1 MPAALHALNVGLYVS
16 IDDFLGPRHRGAGR
30 PPKLTDAEL
39 LTLGVA
45 QVLLGMPNDRQFLAL
60 ARWRLAHLF
69 PELIDQSG
77 YNRRLRALA
86 PERCHFHFDDEQDVR
101 RRR

>member
-1 MPAALHALNVGLYVS
+1 MTFSPAS
-16 IDDFLGPRHRGAGR
+16 SGPGR

-39 LTLGVA
+39 ISLAVA

-69 PELIDQSG
+69 P
-77 YNRRLRALA
+77 
-86 PERCHFHFDDEQDVR
+86 
-101 RRR
+101 